1 MWCMHN
7 GIGRCTAWRLHVS
20 GCKVIQILFL
30 ENCPFLFQQSVR
42 LYYFEKESLES
53 GK

>member
-1 MWCMHN
+1 MWCMDN
-7 GIGRCTAWRLHVS
+7 GIGRCIAWRLHVS
-20 GCKVIQILFL
+20 GCVIQILFL

>member
-1 MWCMHN
+1 MWYMHN
-7 GIGRCTAWRLHVS
+7 GIGRCTAWRLHVI
-20 GCKVIQILFL
+20 GCVIQILFL

>member
-7 GIGRCTAWRLHVS
+7 GIGRYTAWRLHVS
-20 GCKVIQILFL
+20 GCVIQILFL
-30 ENCPFLFQQSVR
+30 ENYPFLFQQSVR

>member
-7 GIGRCTAWRLHVS
+7 GIGRCTAWRLHVN
-20 GCKVIQILFL
+20 GCVIQILFL

-42 LYYFEKESLES
+42 LHYLEKESLES